1 MAEIDAGETSARV
14 LRYPGSKWGL
24 ARQIVSLMP
33 EHVRYLEP
41 FLGSGAAF
49 FTKPRA
55 AFETV
60 NDLDGEVFNL
70 FSLLRDERL
79 REQLVEAV
87 EFTAYAEDE
96 LLSLRDALATDD
108 PVERARRLLVRSW
121 QDFAGLRPHG
131 DSMTFRWAGSGTQTE
146 RPAHVWARLPERI
159 SAAAR
164 RLKDAQVLR
173 RDAVEVIEAH
183 RDPRVLVYA
192 DPPYLRST
200 RTEDYYAH
208 ETDDAF
214 HERLLGALLRHPGP
228 VLLSGHASALYED
241 ALAGWERTELLGR
254 RQGMR
259 RGRKGYEDTEIVWR
273 NPAASG
279 HAGDPMRPLFDAG

>member
-1 MAEIDAGETSARV
+1 METTSKESARV

-24 ARQIVSLMP
+24 ARQLVSLVP
-33 EHVRYLEP
+33 EHERYLEP
-41 FLGSGAAF
+41 FFGSGAAF
-49 FTKPRA
+49 FAKPRA
-55 AFETV
+55 AGAETV
-60 NDLDGEVFNL
+60 NDSDGEVYNL
-70 FSLLRDERL
+70 FSLLRDGDL
-79 REQLVEAV
+79 RERLVEAV
-87 EFTAYAEDE
+87 EYTAYAEDE
-96 LLSLRDALATDD
+96 LLSLRDAPATDD
-108 PVERARRLLVRSW
+108 PVEHARRLLVRSW

-131 DSMTFRWAGSGTQTE
+131 DSMTFRWAGPGTQTE
-146 RPAHVWARLPERI
+146 RPARVWARLPERI
-159 SAAAR
+159 SVAAQ
-164 RLKDAQVLR
+164 RLKDAQVIR

-192 DPPYLRST
+192 DPPYIRAT
-200 RTEDYYAH
+200 RTEDYYEH
-208 ETDDAF
+208 ETDDAY

-228 VLLSGHASALYED
+228 VVLSGYASALYDD
-241 ALAGWERTELLGR
+241 ALCGWERHELLGR